1 MSNAPKSSRISADV
15 RASTRRFEAEVL
27 AGQARHRRRVIASLF
42 TVVVLAS
49 GATGALLARGGAI
62 WAPAALAGDDQPLRP
77 GDVQFAQALDPALGV
92 SDANPAGSIATAVG
106 TRIASAGPGTGRGD
120 ADFASVYEEPLA
132 HAPETDPL
140 GLDDP
145 AAGRLDRVRF
155 PALESLGRSA
165 PNPPPWQRY
174 AVAMADPGDRPM
186 IAIVIDDL
194 GLNRRRAY
202 KTIALPAPLTLAF
215 MTYAD
220 GLDGMAAAAHDAGHE
235 LMLHVPMQP
244 RSRNYDP
251 GPNVLDANLPAAEIM
266 RRLRWGLGRFNG
278 FVGVNNHMGSRFT
291 SSPEGMATVMRELRA
306 RGLLF
311 LDSMTAASS
320 VGSQAARQAGVP
332 FAERDVFIDNDPNDA
347 NTIRAQL
354 AKLEAVAKRRGYA
367 VGIGHPHKE
376 TLRVLAEW
384 LPEARR
390 RGIALVPI
398 SAIVRHRIGTTQ
410 AALKPTD

>member
-1 MSNAPKSSRISADV
+1 MSKTAKSSRIPADV
-15 RASTRRFEAEVL
+15 RASTRRFEAEVM
-27 AGQARHRRRVIASLF
+27 AAQARRRRRVIAALC

-49 GATGALLARGGAI
+49 GAAGALVARGGVT
-62 WAPAALAGDDQPLRP
+62 WSWEAASNDESVRP
-77 GDVQFAQALDPALGV
+77 VDVQFAQVLDPDQGA
-92 SDANPAGSIATAVG
+92 SDADPTDSPTAVG
-106 TRIASAGPGTGRGD
+106 MRIASVGTGD
-120 ADFASVYEEPLA
+120 VAFARVYEESLR

-140 GLDDP
+140 QLDDP

-155 PALESLGRSA
+155 PALDSLGRAA

-174 AVAMADPGDRPM
+174 AVAMADLGDRPM

-194 GLNRRRAY
+194 GLNRGRAH

-215 MTYAD
+215 MTYAE
-220 GLDGMAAAAHDAGHE
+220 GLHDMAAAAHDAGHE

-244 RSRNYDP
+244 RGRSYDP
-251 GPNVLDANLPAAEIM
+251 GPNVLDTNLPAAEIV
-266 RRLRWGLGRFNG
+266 RRLQWGLGRFDG
-278 FVGVNNHMGSRFT
+278 FVGINNHMGSRFT
-291 SSPEGMATVMRELRA
+291 SSPEGMSYVMRELRA

-311 LDSMTAASS
+311 LDSLTAASS
-320 VGSQAARQAGVP
+320 VGAQAARQAGVP
-332 FAERDVFIDNDPNDA
+332 FAERDVFIDNAPNDA
-347 NTIRAQL
+347 QAIRTQL

-390 RGIALVPI
+390 RGFALVPI
-398 SAIVRHRIGTTQ
+398 SAIVRHRIGITQ
-410 AALKPTD
+410 AALKPAE